1 MSSTSC
7 GKRLEPCPSF
17 QSWGTLLGSKIRCK
31 RGNFLC
37 ISDFLLPL
45 QGIQLRHRELSMQFR
60 GVIRP
65 QQSDVSLSAQQ
76 KT

>member
-17 QSWGTLLGSKIRCK
+17 QSCLLGSKIRCK

-37 ISDFLLPL
+37 ISVFLLPL

-65 QQSDVSLSAQQ
+65 QQSDVSLSALQ